1 MVKKTRK
8 LKFSQ
13 QIFMIVLILVG
24 SAFIPITIV
33 LVIGMLPSFVA
44 FLVDTSRDK
53 TRALTVSLMNFVSV
67 FPFLLMVAMDH
78 YSMDGAVTILTQIL
92 NPVIMYAGAAAGY
105 FLDWTFAGVSN
116 IVMTAR
122 AKQRL
127 EAIRKRQE
135 ELVRRWGREVTG
147 DTPLDPDGFPM
158 VDEDDRG

>member
-1 MVKKTRK
+1 MVAKKKK

-13 QIFMIVLILVG
+13 QLFMIFLILLG
-24 SAFIPITIV
+24 SAFVPITV
-33 LVIGMLPSFVA
+33 VFVVGMLPSFVA

-67 FPFLLMVAMDH
+67 FPFLLIIAMDN
-78 YSMDGAVTILTQIL
+78 YSMDGAVTILTQVL

-116 IVMTAR
+116 ILMTAR

-127 EAIRKRQE
+127 ESIKKRQE
-135 ELVRRWGREVTG
+135 ELVRRWGQEVTG
-147 DTPLDPDGFPM
+147 EVPLDPDGFPLIG
-158 VDEDDRG
+158 EDDGK